1 MVLHYDLVLSWNLL
15 NVSLF
20 KEIVVSMHAIELEFI
35 LVLSIRDYLSNT
47 VSLFGMCILLRLLY
61 KIPSR
66 SSHNPVVL
74 TSNSDLNSTNASC
87 VFRSIDTS
95 L

>member
-1 MVLHYDLVLSWNLL
+1 MCKVVLHYDLVLSWNLL

-20 KEIVVSMHAIELEFI
+20 KEIVVSMHAIELEFT

-47 VSLFGMCILLRLLY
+47 VIVWNVQSAQTVVQNTISFI
-61 KIPSR
+61 SQ
-66 SSHNPVVL
+66 SS
-74 TSNSDLNSTNASC
+74 STN
-87 VFRSIDTS
+87 IK